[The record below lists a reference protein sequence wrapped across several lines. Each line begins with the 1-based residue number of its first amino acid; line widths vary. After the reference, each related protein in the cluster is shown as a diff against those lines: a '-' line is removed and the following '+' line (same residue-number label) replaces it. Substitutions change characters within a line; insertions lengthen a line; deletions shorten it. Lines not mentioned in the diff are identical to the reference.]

1 MKTFFTI
8 AILVFTLNNG
18 NIFNKQDFNNHHE
31 NFKMVKSQGK
41 SFWILH
47 RTDDANRVYHITQII
62 NNDCN
67 HCGDKMSIAFGK
79 YLVMNDY
86 SRDPRMSLS
95 EHDVSLSKMEKRRD
109 ERIFKYKQMGY
120 RVIQHNFYFQSK

>member
-1 MKTFFTI
+1 MKTFFSITF
-8 AILVFTLNNG
+8 LVFTLSNG
-18 NIFNKQDFNNHHE
+18 NILNKQYLNTGHE
-31 NFKMVKSQGK
+31 NFDMLKSQGK

-47 RTDDANRVYHITQII
+47 RTDDANKIYHITQII
-62 NNDCN
+62 NNNCN
-67 HCGDKMSIAFGK
+67 HCGDEMSIAFGK

-95 EHDVSLSKMEKRRD
+95 EHDVSLSSMEKRRD

-120 RVIQHNFYFQSK
+120 RVIQHNFYFKSK